1 MLEPNIFANSLVSIL
16 LVALPYINIFLIL
29 SFELWFCAFRFSFT
43 IIRDTKKVRR
53 NKICLTFQI
62 KKKLP

>member
-29 SFELWFCAFRFSFT
+29 SFELWFYAFRFAF
-43 IIRDTKKVRR
+43 
-53 NKICLTFQI
+53 
-62 KKKLP
+62 